1 MSRNDVPLIENN
13 LDFLPF
19 VPDAVILADGEYP
32 VHEYPLRLLRETPY
46 IVCCDGAANT
56 FISHGY
62 IPNMI
67 IGDGDSLSVENRMLY
82 KDRLLYVADQ
92 ETNDLTKAIRFLL
105 GKNFRNVV
113 ILGATGKREDHT
125 LGNISLLMEHFPC
138 FLHLAMV
145 TDYGVFIPVCDSHTF
160 GSRPGQQV
168 SVFNFGACDMRS
180 EGLVYPVRD
189 FSRLWEGTLNE
200 TLGSVFSIFCKGNY
214 LVYLAYDVK

>member
-1 MSRNDVPLIENN
+1 MSRNDVPLIEN
-13 LDFLPF
+13 FLPF

-145 TDYGVFIPVCDSHTF
+145 TDYGIYRYVTVIH
-160 GSRPGQQV
+160 
-168 SVFNFGACDMRS
+168 SV
-180 EGLVYPVRD
+180 LVPD
-189 FSRLWEGTLNE
+189 NKFL
-200 TLGSVFSIFCKGNY
+200 FSISVHVTCVPKGWCIRSGIFPDY
-214 LVYLAYDVK
+214 GKEHSMKP

>member
-113 ILGATGKREDHT
+113 ILGATGKRPYVGEYQLTHGAFSLFFT
-125 LGNISLLMEHFPC
+125 LG
-138 FLHLAMV
+138 
-145 TDYGVFIPVCDSHTF
+145 YGD
-160 GSRPGQQV
+160 
-168 SVFNFGACDMRS
+168 
-180 EGLVYPVRD
+180 
-189 FSRLWEGTLNE
+189 RLWSIYTGMRQ
-200 TLGSVFSIFCKGNY
+200 SYIRFSSRTTSFCFQFRCM
-214 LVYLAYDVK
+214 

>member
-82 KDRLLYVADQ
+82 KDRLFYVADQ

-138 FLHLAMV
+138 FF
-145 TDYGVFIPVCDSHTF
+145 TSGYGD
-160 GSRPGQQV
+160 
-168 SVFNFGACDMRS
+168 
-180 EGLVYPVRD
+180 
-189 FSRLWEGTLNE
+189 RLWSIYTGMRQ
-200 TLGSVFSIFCKGNY
+200 SYIRFSSRTTSFCFQFRCM
-214 LVYLAYDVK
+214 

>member
-82 KDRLLYVADQ
+82 KDRLFYVADQ

-113 ILGATGKREDHT
+113 ILPGKEKTIRW
-125 LGNISLLMEHFPC
+125 GIS
-138 FLHLAMV
+138 A
-145 TDYGVFIPVCDSHTF
+145 YS
-160 GSRPGQQV
+160 
-168 SVFNFGACDMRS
+168 
-180 EGLVYPVRD
+180 
-189 FSRLWEGTLNE
+189 W
-200 TLGSVFSIFCKGNY
+200 SIFPVFY
-214 LVYLAYDVK
+214 IWLW

>member
-125 LGNISLLMEHFPC
+125 LGNISLLMEHLYRYATVIHSVLVPDNKFLFSISVHVTCVPKGWCIRSGIFP
-138 FLHLAMV
+138 
-145 TDYGVFIPVCDSHTF
+145 DYGKEHSMKP
-160 GSRPGQQV
+160 
-168 SVFNFGACDMRS
+168 
-180 EGLVYPVRD
+180 
-189 FSRLWEGTLNE
+189 
-200 TLGSVFSIFCKGNY
+200 
-214 LVYLAYDVK
+214 